1 MSSKFTTGDVHEA
14 LEHLTGFRISQ
25 VEFSEREKSS
35 SVKLKTYDGPK
46 VYVGG
51 ARFTIVPW
59 MRVLENFV
67 IESVSLI
74 SDGKIDTISINAFG
88 VDKDFEIKFYHD
100 ESKIDRVDADNNN
113 DCNLLFSSHDKD
125 IRHIAES
132 LVGSV
137 INSVSHNESSVKV
150 DLTDNIGNSKVLTIT
165 DNKSVTDDR
174 NDTWVSYY
182 KLFKSA
188 RVHDVRIVSQKS
200 RYNSFFGSTNARLV
214 LEAIGNNGAPIMEFY
229 VMVDTHEDERP
240 DLFVKMTGII

>member
-35 SVKLKTYDGPK
+35 SIHLKTYDGPK

-59 MRVLENFV
+59 MRVLENLV

-125 IRHIAES
+125 IKRIAES

-150 DLTDNIGNSKVLTIT
+150 DLTDNLGNSKVLTIT
-165 DNKSVTDDR
+165 DNNSVNDDR
-174 NDTWVSYY
+174 NDIWVSYY

-188 RVHDVRIVSQKS
+188 QVHDVRIVSQDS
-200 RYNSFFGSTNARLV
+200 RYNSFFGNTSARIV
-214 LEAIGNNGAPIMEFY
+214 LEAIDDNGAPVMEFY

-240 DLFVKMTGII
+240 DLFVKMI

>member
-14 LEHLTGFRISQ
+14 LKRLTGFRISQ

-35 SVKLKTYDGPK
+35 SIDLKTCDGPQ

-59 MRVLENFV
+59 MRVLENLV

-137 INSVSHNESSVKV
+137 INSVSHNESSVRV
-150 DLTDNIGNSKVLTIT
+150 DLTDNIGNSKMLTIA
-165 DNKSVTDDR
+165 DNKSVIDDR

-188 RVHDVRIVSQKS
+188 QVHDVRIVNQDS
-200 RYNSFFGSTNARLV
+200 RYNSFFGNTSARIV
-214 LEAIGNNGAPIMEFY
+214 LEAIDDNGAPVMEFY
-229 VMVDTHEDERP
+229 VMVDTHEEERP
-240 DLFVKMTGII
+240 DLFIKTIDCD

>member
-35 SVKLKTYDGPK
+35 YIHLKTYDGPK

-59 MRVLENFV
+59 MRVLENLV

-88 VDKDFEIKFYHD
+88 IDKDFEIKFYHD

-125 IRHIAES
+125 IKRIAES

-150 DLTDNIGNSKVLTIT
+150 DLTDNLGNSKVLTIT
-165 DNKSVTDDR
+165 DNNSVNDDR
-174 NDTWVSYY
+174 NDIWVSYY

-188 RVHDVRIVSQKS
+188 QVHDVRIVSQDS
-200 RYNSFFGSTNARLV
+200 RYNSFFGNTSARIV
-214 LEAIGNNGAPIMEFY
+214 LEAIDDNGAPVMEFY
-229 VMVDTHEDERP
+229 VMVDTHEEERP
-240 DLFVKMTGII
+240 DLFVKMI

>member
-35 SVKLKTYDGPK
+35 SIHLKTYDGPK

-51 ARFTIVPW
+51 ARFAIDRSVHG
-59 MRVLENFV
+59 LENLV

-74 SDGKIDTISINAFG
+74 SDDKIDTISIKAFG
-88 VDKDFEIKFYHD
+88 VDKDFRLTFYHD
-100 ESKIDRVDADNNN
+100 ESKIYDVDVKNSNE
-113 DCNLLFSSHDKD
+113 CSLLFSSHDKD
-125 IRHIAES
+125 IKHIAES

-150 DLTDNIGNSKVLTIT
+150 NLTDNLGNSKVLTIA
-165 DNKSVTDDR
+165 DNNSVTDDR

-182 KLFKSA
+182 ELFKSA
-188 RVHDVRIVSQKS
+188 QVHDVRIVNQDL
-200 RYNSFFGSTNARLV
+200 RYNSFFSNTSARIV
-214 LEAIGNNGAPIMEFY
+214 LEAIDDNGAPVMEFY
-229 VMVDTHEDERP
+229 VMVDTHEEERP
-240 DLFVKMTGII
+240 DLFVKMI

>member
-14 LEHLTGFRISQ
+14 LKRLTGFRISQ

-35 SVKLKTYDGPK
+35 SIHLKTYDGPK

-51 ARFTIVPW
+51 ARFAIDRSVHG
-59 MRVLENFV
+59 LENLV
-67 IESVSLI
+67 IEYVSLI
-74 SDGKIDTISINAFG
+74 SDDKIDTISIKAFG
-88 VDKDFEIKFYHD
+88 VDKDFRVTFYHD
-100 ESKIDRVDADNNN
+100 ESKIYDVDADDDN
-113 DCNLLFSSHDKD
+113 DCSLLFSSHDKD
-125 IRHIAES
+125 IKYISES

-150 DLTDNIGNSKVLTIT
+150 NLTDNLGNSKMLTIA

-188 RVHDVRIVSQKS
+188 QVHDVRIVNQDS
-200 RYNSFFGSTNARLV
+200 RYNSFFGNTSARIV
-214 LEAIGNNGAPIMEFY
+214 LEAIDDNGAPVMEFY
-229 VMVDTHEDERP
+229 AMVDTHEEERP
-240 DLFVKMTGII
+240 DLFVKMI

>member
-14 LEHLTGFRISQ
+14 LEHLIGYRISQ

-35 SVKLKTYDGPK
+35 SIHLKTYDGPK

-51 ARFTIVPW
+51 ARFAIEPW
-59 MRVLENFV
+59 MRGLENLV
-67 IESVSLI
+67 IESVNMT
-74 SDGKIDTISINAFG
+74 SDDKVDIISINVFG
-88 VDKDFEIKFYHD
+88 VDKDFRVTFYHD
-100 ESKIDRVDADNNN
+100 ESKIDRVDADNSN
-113 DCNLLFSSHDKD
+113 DCPLLFSSHDKD
-125 IRHIAES
+125 IKRIAES
-132 LVGSV
+132 LAGSV
-137 INSVSHNESSVKV
+137 VNSVSHNEISVKV
-150 DLTDNIGNSKVLTIT
+150 DLTDYLGNSKVLTIT

-188 RVHDVRIVSQKS
+188 QVHDVRIVSQKS

-240 DLFVKMTGII
+240 DLFVKMI

>member
-1 MSSKFTTGDVHEA
+1 MSSKFTTGDAHEA
-14 LEHLTGFRISQ
+14 LEHLIGYRISQ
-25 VEFSEREKSS
+25 VEFSERDKSS
-35 SVKLKTYDGPK
+35 SVELKTYDGPK

-51 ARFTIVPW
+51 ARFAIVPW
-59 MRVLENFV
+59 MRGLENLV
-67 IESVSLI
+67 IESVNMT
-74 SDGKIDTISINAFG
+74 SDDKVDIISINVFG
-88 VDKDFEIKFYHD
+88 VDKDFRVTFYHD
-100 ESKIDRVDADNNN
+100 ESKIDRVDADNSN
-113 DCNLLFSSHDKD
+113 DCPLLFSSHDKD
-125 IRHIAES
+125 IKRIAES

-137 INSVSHNESSVKV
+137 VNNVSHNESSVRV
-150 DLTDNIGNSKVLTIT
+150 DLTDNIGNSKILTIS

-174 NDTWVSYY
+174 NDIWVSYY

-188 RVHDVRIVSQKS
+188 QVHDVRIVNQDS

>member
-35 SVKLKTYDGPK
+35 YIHLKTYDGPK

-59 MRVLENFV
+59 MRVLENLV

-88 VDKDFEIKFYHD
+88 IDKDFEIKFYHD

-125 IRHIAES
+125 IKRIAES

-150 DLTDNIGNSKVLTIT
+150 DLTDNLGNSKVLTIT
-165 DNKSVTDDR
+165 DNNSVNDDR
-174 NDTWVSYY
+174 NDIWVSYY

-188 RVHDVRIVSQKS
+188 QVHDVRIVSQDS
-200 RYNSFFGSTNARLV
+200 RYNSFFGNTSARIV
-214 LEAIGNNGAPIMEFY
+214 LEAIDDNGAPVMEFY

-240 DLFVKMTGII
+240 DLFVKMI

>member
-14 LEHLTGFRISQ
+14 LEHLIGYRISQ

-35 SVKLKTYDGPK
+35 SIHLKTYDGPK

-51 ARFTIVPW
+51 ARFAIDRSVHG
-59 MRVLENFV
+59 LENLV
-67 IESVSLI
+67 IEYVSLI
-74 SDGKIDTISINAFG
+74 SDDKIDTISIKAFG
-88 VDKDFEIKFYHD
+88 VDKDFEITFYHD
-100 ESKIDRVDADNNN
+100 ESKIYDVDVKNSNE
-113 DCNLLFSSHDKD
+113 CSLLFSSHDKD
-125 IRHIAES
+125 IKRIAES

-137 INSVSHNESSVKV
+137 VNSVSHNKSSVKV
-150 DLTDNIGNSKVLTIT
+150 DLTDNLGNSKVLTIT
-165 DNKSVTDDR
+165 DNNSVNDDR
-174 NDTWVSYY
+174 NDIWVSYY

-188 RVHDVRIVSQKS
+188 QVHDVRIVNQDS

>member
-1 MSSKFTTGDVHEA
+1 MSSKFTAGDVHKA
-14 LEHLTGFRISQ
+14 LEYLSGFRVSQ
-25 VEFSEREKSS
+25 IEFSKGEKSS
-35 SVKLKTYDGPK
+35 SIHLKTYDGPK

-59 MRVLENFV
+59 MRVLENLV

-88 VDKDFEIKFYHD
+88 VDNDFEIKFYHD

-125 IRHIAES
+125 IKHIAES

-137 INSVSHNESSVKV
+137 VNSVSHNESSVKV

-229 VMVDTHEDERP
+229 VMVDTHEEDRP

>member
-35 SVKLKTYDGPK
+35 SIHLKTYDGPK

-59 MRVLENFV
+59 MRVLENLV

-88 VDKDFEIKFYHD
+88 IDKDFEIKFYHD

-125 IRHIAES
+125 IKRIAES

-137 INSVSHNESSVKV
+137 INSVSHNESSVEV
-150 DLTDNIGNSKVLTIT
+150 DLTDYLGNSKVLTIT
-165 DNKSVTDDR
+165 DNKSVTDYRD
-174 NDTWVSYY
+174 DTWVSYY
-182 KLFKSA
+182 KLFNIA
-188 RVHDVRIVSQKS
+188 QVHDVRIVSQDS
-200 RYNSFFGSTNARLV
+200 RYNSFFGNTSARIV
-214 LEAIGNNGAPIMEFY
+214 LEAIDDNGAPVMEFY
-229 VMVDTHEDERP
+229 VMVDTHEEERP
-240 DLFVKMTGII
+240 DLLVKMI

>member
-14 LEHLTGFRISQ
+14 LKRLTGFRISQ

-35 SVKLKTYDGPK
+35 SIHLKTYDGPQ

-59 MRVLENFV
+59 MRVLENLV
-67 IESVSLI
+67 IESVSVV
-74 SDGKIDTISINAFG
+74 SDDKIDTISINAFG

-100 ESKIDRVDADNNN
+100 ESKIDRVDTGNNN
-113 DCNLLFSSHDKD
+113 DCHLLFSSHDKD

-137 INSVSHNESSVKV
+137 VNSVSHNESSVKV

-165 DNKSVTDDR
+165 DNKSVNDDR

-182 KLFKSA
+182 ELFKSA

-200 RYNSFFGSTNARLV
+200 RYNSFFGNTSARIV
-214 LEAIGNNGAPIMEFY
+214 LEAIDDNGAPVMELY
-229 VMVDTHEDERP
+229 VMVDTHEEERP
-240 DLFVKMTGII
+240 DLFVKMI

>member
-1 MSSKFTTGDVHEA
+1 MSSKFTAGDVHKA
-14 LEHLTGFRISQ
+14 LEYLSGFRVSQ
-25 VEFSEREKSS
+25 IEFSKGEKSS
-35 SVKLKTYDGPK
+35 SIHLKTYDGPK

-59 MRVLENFV
+59 MRVLENLV

-125 IRHIAES
+125 IKHIAES

-137 INSVSHNESSVKV
+137 VNSVSHNESSVKV

-174 NDTWVSYY
+174 DDTWVSYY

-188 RVHDVRIVSQKS
+188 QVHDVRIVNQDS
-200 RYNSFFGSTNARLV
+200 RYNSLFGNTSARIV
-214 LEAIGNNGAPIMEFY
+214 LEAIDDNGAPVMEFY
-229 VMVDTHEDERP
+229 VMVDTHEEERP

>member
-35 SVKLKTYDGPK
+35 SIKLKAQDGAK
-46 VYVGG
+46 VYVCG
-51 ARFTIVPW
+51 ARFSIAPW
-59 MRVLENFV
+59 MRGLENLV

-137 INSVSHNESSVKV
+137 INSVSHNESSVRV
-150 DLTDNIGNSKVLTIT
+150 DLTDNIGNSKMLTIT
-165 DNKSVTDDR
+165 DNKSVADDR
-174 NDTWVSYY
+174 NDTWVSFY

-188 RVHDVRIVSQKS
+188 QVHDVRIVSQKS
-200 RYNSFFGSTNARLV
+200 RYNSFFDSTSARLV
-214 LEAIGNNGAPIMEFY
+214 LEAIGNNGTPVMEFY

>member
-35 SVKLKTYDGPK
+35 SIHLKTYDGPK

-59 MRVLENFV
+59 MRVLENLV

-88 VDKDFEIKFYHD
+88 IDKDFEIKFYHD

-125 IRHIAES
+125 IKRIAES

-150 DLTDNIGNSKVLTIT
+150 DLTDNLGNSKVLTIT
-165 DNKSVTDDR
+165 DNNSVNDDR
-174 NDTWVSYY
+174 NDIWVSYY

-188 RVHDVRIVSQKS
+188 QVHDVRIVSQDS
-200 RYNSFFGSTNARLV
+200 RYNSFFGNTSARIV
-214 LEAIGNNGAPIMEFY
+214 LEAIDDNGAPVMEFY

-240 DLFVKMTGII
+240 DLFVKMI